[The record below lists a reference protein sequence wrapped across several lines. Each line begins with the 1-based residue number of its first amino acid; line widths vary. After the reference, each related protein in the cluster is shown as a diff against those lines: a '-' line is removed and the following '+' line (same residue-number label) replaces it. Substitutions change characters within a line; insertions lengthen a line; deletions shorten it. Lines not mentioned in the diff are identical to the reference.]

1 MKQWTYGM
9 RHRGYSIGCQPMDG
23 LVERKDSKNNKYYDI
38 LVYSRRLTGRE
49 VYTYELDFLGVED
62 SKEYVNRNTGEV
74 TSIHGLAMAWY
85 RNGDAVD
92 IYRDGKFIMGWYL

>member
-9 RHRGYSIGCQPMDG
+9 RHRGYSIGCQPMG
-23 LVERKDSKNNKYYDI
+23 SLVERQ
-38 LVYSRRLTGRE
+38 
-49 VYTYELDFLGVED
+49 D

-85 RNGDAVD
+85 RNGDEVD
-92 IYRDGKFIMGWYL
+92 IYRDGKFIMGWDL